1 MLVDTI
7 LDKKGSDIT
16 LLDIR
21 DQAVF
26 ADYFLLCN
34 GESDRQLQTLV
45 RSVVENAKK
54 EARILPLGVEGEARN
69 GWLLVDFGDLVVH
82 IFAPAQ
88 RRYYNLEDLW
98 REAHTVLEM
107 Q

>member
-1 MLVDTI
+1 LVDTI

-45 RSVVENAKK
+45 RSVVENAKE

-82 IFAPAQ
+82 IFAPQQ